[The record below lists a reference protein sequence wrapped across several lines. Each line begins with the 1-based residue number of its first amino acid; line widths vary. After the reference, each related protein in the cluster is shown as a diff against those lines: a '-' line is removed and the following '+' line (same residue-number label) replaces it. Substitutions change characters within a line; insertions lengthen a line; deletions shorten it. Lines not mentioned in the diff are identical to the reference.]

1 MRLLVCTKRDLHG
14 ARLLNRLLP
23 SLTGHELVGVW
34 LSDKQRPAEAELP
47 ELAELACLERH
58 LPVDLLFALVDAL
71 PPALADTAP
80 AASFHGLARRHGVN
94 LSVFDELPDA
104 ATRLAALAPDLV
116 IVARFSHLFDA
127 ASIATRTVFRLRDR
141 WLMLYEG
148 VAPDLYRGIGLAE
161 SRDGLSWRKLR
172 GAEPNGSAFA
182 HAPRGSGLWDARGLG
197 CPSVVVMPDG
207 GLRMYYIGS
216 NELPPGAEGE
226 LATVHQIGLAVSAD
240 GDPASWRRW
249 NA

>member
-1 MRLLVCTKRDLHG
+1 MWYFGGRMAESSRAGFPMR
-14 ARLLNRLLP
+14 P
-23 SLTGHELVGVW
+23 
-34 LSDKQRPAEAELP
+34 
-47 ELAELACLERH
+47 
-58 LPVDLLFALVDAL
+58 
-71 PPALADTAP
+71 
-80 AASFHGLARRHGVN
+80 GLA
-94 LSVFDELPDA
+94 LSGDGLHWSRVEGPYGGAMLDVGRPGEPDEFMVGWPQVLQ
-104 ATRLAALAPDLV
+104 APDGSFRMYYHTRARQAFLPMLAVSEDGFRWQKRGV
-116 IVARFSHLFDA
+116 ILQPGDTGSFDA
-127 ASIATRTVFRLRDR
+127 AGIATRTVFRLRDR

-240 GDPASWRRW
+240 GDPARWRRW